1 MKYQPS
7 QQRLKYWDPGGWG
20 ANLSAGVSEAHGAC
34 KESFSGQ
41 TEEWRLSNPPT
52 RAFTDKSKP
61 AHTRRVSV
69 ALLDVGQ
76 VTPLAQDPQAGS
88 HVQSSWPAPGWVS
101 RITRQ
106 LLEVRI
112 PPRPSRPRDVSSWAQ
127 GLESVFTH
135 AHGDPEAVS
144 RTLGLKMPAGGPSSN
159 LAAAHERPLTV
170 SFFLLKTGMATVV
183 SSARLSACGWRT
195 VMGGGRQNR
204 VCRWGP
210 KSQ

>member
-1 MKYQPS
+1 MSLKHMRPVRKVFPARRRSGGSQIPPPEPS
-7 QQRLKYWDPGGWG
+7 QISQSLPTP
-20 ANLSAGVSEAHGAC
+20 AG
-34 KESFSGQ
+34 
-41 TEEWRLSNPPT
+41 
-52 RAFTDKSKP
+52 
-61 AHTRRVSV
+61 SV
-69 ALLDVGQ
+69 WL
-76 VTPLAQDPQAGS
+76 TPLAQDPQAGS
-88 HVQSSWPAPGWVS
+88 HIQSSWPAPGWVS

-112 PPRPSRPRDVSSWAQ
+112 PPRPSRPRDVGSWAQ
-127 GLESVFTH
+127 GLEPVFTH

-159 LAAAHERPLTV
+159 LAAAHEWPLTV